1 MQGRDSEGYKKYLAQ
16 KKLQTKMRQ
25 TEHEKRIKEDE
36 LKEKMRK
43 LPLDY
48 RYYSTED
55 EEVSDYEL
63 DDSDIH
69 PRNGRR

>member
-1 MQGRDSEGYKKYLAQ
+1 M
-16 KKLQTKMRQ
+16 
-25 TEHEKRIKEDE
+25 KEEE
-36 LKEKMRK
+36 LVEKMRN

-69 PRNGRR
+69 PRSGRR